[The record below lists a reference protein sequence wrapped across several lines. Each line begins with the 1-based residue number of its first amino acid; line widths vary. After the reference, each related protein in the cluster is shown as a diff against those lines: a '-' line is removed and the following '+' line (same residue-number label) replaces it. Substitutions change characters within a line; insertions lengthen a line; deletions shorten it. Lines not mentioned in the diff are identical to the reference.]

1 VYLIVGLGNPGPA
14 YENTR
19 HSIGF
24 QVIFRWSQ
32 ELGIPLTRRRFQSR
46 FTRTVIQGK
55 RTLLLCPETFMNL
68 SGNAVRAF
76 VDYYGMDYGSILV
89 VHDDLDLPAGRIK
102 VARKGGS
109 GGHKGLDSLIRH
121 LGTGDFPRMK
131 IGIGRPRYGEPV
143 EDFVLAPFYRDQK
156 DVMERVVQE
165 AVRTCEL
172 FVLDGVE
179 SAMNT
184 INCQNFAN

>member
-1 VYLIVGLGNPGPA
+1 MYLIVGLGNPGPA
-14 YENTR
+14 YENSR
-19 HSIGF
+19 HNIGS
-24 QVIFRWSQ
+24 QVILRWGH
-32 ELGIPLTRRRFQSR
+32 ELGVALTRKRFQSR
-46 FTRTVIQGK
+46 HTRTVIQGRK
-55 RTLLLCPETFMNL
+55 ITLLCPETFMNL

-76 VDYYGMDYGSILV
+76 ADYYDVDHGSILV
-89 VHDDLDLPAGRIK
+89 IHDDLDLPVGKIK

-121 LGTGDFPRMK
+121 LGTRDFPRLK
-131 IGIGRPRYGEPV
+131 IGIGRPRYDESV

-156 DVMERVVQE
+156 DVIDRVVAE
-165 AVRTCEL
+165 AVRACEL